1 MPIKILLSKDK
12 QKNATIGEI
21 SIIPIGGIKRLKG
34 ARNISLKL
42 LSVLNGSFCQFIFGN
57 QVNKI
62 VMNKSKNIKSNILAT
77 AIVKPISTTLLRCHN
92 HKFCYRQCFQQLRT
106 IAFEVLK
113 YYLQKL
119 P

>member
-1 MPIKILLSKDK
+1 MPIKIFLSKDK

-21 SIIPIGGIKRLKG
+21 SIMPIGGIRRLKG

-42 LSVLNGSFCQFIFGN
+42 LSALNGSFCQFIFGN

-77 AIVKPISTTLLRCHN
+77 AIVKPISTTLLRCHS

-106 IAFEVLK
+106 IAFEALK
-113 YYLQKL
+113 CCLQKL